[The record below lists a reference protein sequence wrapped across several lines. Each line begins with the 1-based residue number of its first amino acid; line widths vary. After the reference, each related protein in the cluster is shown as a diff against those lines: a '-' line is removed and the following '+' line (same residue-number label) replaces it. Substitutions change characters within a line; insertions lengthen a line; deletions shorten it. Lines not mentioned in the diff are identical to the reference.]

1 MKQSAFT
8 IFAPV
13 ADGRVDPLVNL
24 LDTIGTDIKGNPHVR
39 FAELVDLHY
48 ASFFVMGA
56 SEGDPH
62 LVFEGNVD
70 GDVEMFLA
78 HLLTHARAAVDRIF
92 GHCIDYPSAGQA
104 GVEARLRYLRS
115 HDIGSDTFYVAWPGR
130 TVCDI
135 RREQRLRDH
144 VQAVLDD
151 GDRLGWRQRSP
162 GEILQEVVGGLPA
175 DLGWARSVA
184 PVPFLVAR
192 GRAVLAAL
200 LAPAGL
206 GLLGL
211 VRAAGRSSRPGRA
224 RTARVTLAAVVGGL
238 GSLAWKLRREE
249 AADDAADRRRQPGWQ
264 EVYARWTET
273 EELSGIVASEDRKG
287 QNHMVSVTQI
297 KAGWFRLAV
306 LRVVLWSVD
315 IIARLSANRGRLGGI
330 ASIHFARWVITP
342 DRRQLIFMSNFDG
355 SWESYLNDFI
365 DLAAVGLTAVWTN
378 TTNAVGF
385 PRTRWL
391 VREGARDEARF
402 KAFAR
407 YSMVPTTVWYSAYP
421 EISIANIANNRAIR
435 DGLAPARGD
444 AGAGAWLE
452 QL

>member
-1 MKQSAFT
+1 
-8 IFAPV
+8 
-13 ADGRVDPLVNL
+13 
-24 LDTIGTDIKGNPHVR
+24 
-39 FAELVDLHY
+39 
-48 ASFFVMGA
+48 
-56 SEGDPH
+56 
-62 LVFEGNVD
+62 
-70 GDVEMFLA
+70 
-78 HLLTHARAAVDRIF
+78 
-92 GHCIDYPSAGQA
+92 
-104 GVEARLRYLRS
+104 
-115 HDIGSDTFYVAWPGR
+115 
-130 TVCDI
+130 VCDI

-151 GDRLGWRQRSP
+151 GGRLGWRQRSP

-378 TTNAVGF
+378 ATNAVGF

-402 KAFAR
+402 KAYAR

-421 EISIANIANNRAIR
+421 EISIANIANNRAIS